1 MLRIGMCDDDI
12 NGLKI
17 ISRFLESE
25 IITQGLDAEITIIT
39 EKQEE
44 ILNAIRNKEIDI
56 LFLDVDFKN
65 GGKNGIDFAKDL
77 REINKDFYLIFLTGH
92 QRYMHLS
99 FIVKVFDYLVKPIN
113 KSIIED
119 LVSRIKKE
127 FTYNK
132 KIFLH
137 LNKWEAVR
145 TDDILYIE
153 RSGNKSVIVTESETF
168 SSSKSLESLLNEL
181 PIFFR
186 KCHRSYIVNDT
197 KITSLDKKKG
207 YVYFFKNI
215 SCPVNSQFE
224 L

>member
-153 RSGNKSVIVTESETF
+153 RSGNKSVIVTESENF

-207 YVYFFKNI
+207 TVYFSKNI